1 MRKTFNTKTMNRIFG
16 NADNN
21 HTYTVGR
28 SYIYRGEP
36 CEEYKSGKSY
46 VFLGSI
52 ICGCGHKDCDNMKLL
67 FLGENGGVNF
77 WSDEEVDMFEDGTLC
92 MLSEIKGSNGRD
104 FLSDQ
109 EMSVAKDLSLSV

>member
-1 MRKTFNTKTMNRIFG
+1 MNMDRIFG

-21 HTYTVGR
+21 HTYTVNR

-36 CEEYKSGKSY
+36 CREYKSGKAY

-52 ICGCGHKDCDNMKLL
+52 VCGCGHKGCDNMKLL

-77 WSDEEVDMFEDGTLC
+77 WSDEEVDMFDDGKLIC
-92 MLSEIKGSNGRD
+92 MLPEIRGSNGRD

-109 EMSVAKDLSLSV
+109 EMEVIAQDV